1 MYKESLAIAAND
13 KDDANYDNIIFTIK
27 DTKLL
32 IPAVTLPVK
41 DNQKLSKLLSKGFV
55 SVLEWI

>member
-1 MYKESLAIAAND
+1 MYKESLAVAAND

-55 SVLEWI
+55 SVSE

>member
-13 KDDANYDNIIFTIK
+13 KDDTNYDNIIFTIK

-32 IPAVTLPVK
+32 IPVVTLPVK

-55 SVLEWI
+55 IVSE

>member
-13 KDDANYDNIIFTIK
+13 KDDTNYDNIIFTIK

-32 IPAVTLPVK
+32 IPVVTLPVK
-41 DNQKLSKLLSKGFV
+41 DNQKLSRLLSKGFV
-55 SVLEWI
+55 IVSEWI

>member
-32 IPAVTLPVK
+32 IPVVTLPVK

-55 SVLEWI
+55 SVSE

>member
-13 KDDANYDNIIFTIK
+13 KDDTNYDNIIFTIK

-32 IPAVTLPVK
+32 IPVVTLPVK
-41 DNQKLSKLLSKGFV
+41 DNQKLSRLLSKGFV
-55 SVLEWI
+55 IVSE

>member
-55 SVLEWI
+55 SVSEWI

>member
-55 SVLEWI
+55 SVSE

>member
-41 DNQKLSKLLSKGFV
+41 DNQKLSKLLSKGFASV
-55 SVLEWI
+55 SE

>member
-32 IPAVTLPVK
+32 IPVVTLPVK
-41 DNQKLSKLLSKGFV
+41 DNQKLSKLLIKGFV
-55 SVLEWI
+55 SVSE